1 MVARFSG
8 CLPGGRAT
16 PLFLCFLIA
25 SSRARLVA
33 DYVTV
38 ESLVDIGYIVGIECV
53 FWEGALAKNR
63 TYRAF
68 VARPSYVLG
77 LNGEILDGAPVFASL
92 VSEVRDVSAY
102 ATYVVRNDE
111 ALGDELARATAI
123 SPADAGRQAG
133 VTMPDF
139 LVSGKSGRSRKAKL
153 VQYNVV
159 AAYRSYEERVKAANG
174 ESSKYVSQG
183 WKRTVDASPPSY
195 GGDYVNLGA
204 VDQAYAAIEND
215 PFADGE
221 IILKM
226 VIQGAWYRLVFQFDN
241 DRFREGKVALPLI
254 KVEDGRPVFIFT
266 VVADNPVVQFSGD
279 YVIGVDVGINNY
291 ATVVV
296 RDVKTGRIVHE
307 TTLSQRVHS
316 LWNSVRASQQQV
328 RDLKKKAATLLHDR
342 QERMSALDEAQFHRE
357 AASRKKRELAIL
369 AAQEIADLSHAWGNA
384 VVAVEDLGWIANTM
398 QNGRWNRG
406 ALIQWLTH
414 YASQN
419 GGWVV
424 AVNSSNTSQ
433 LCYKC
438 GAKVVHPTH
447 KDSVCTEHGAMDRD
461 VNAAANVAA
470 RAVPRVVK
478 ARATRA
484 KNRKIGPQRPLR
496 TPPARGSL
504 KYPGRDRTKN
514 EPTPKRKVLCRVARE
529 VILPVCPARA
539 QAPCLDARVLADQ
552 GACNNLGTVQAALK
566 QGNTAY
572 KSRLRC
578 LI

>member
-1 MVARFSG
+1 M
-8 CLPGGRAT
+8 
-16 PLFLCFLIA
+16 
-25 SSRARLVA
+25 
-33 DYVTV
+33 
-38 ESLVDIGYIVGIECV
+38 
-53 FWEGALAKNR
+53 AKNR
-63 TYRAF
+63 TYRSF
-68 VARPSYVLG
+68 VARPSNVL
-77 LNGEILDGAPVFASL
+77 NMDGELLDSESILGHLA
-92 VSEVRDVSAY
+92 SEVRDISSY

-195 GGDYVNLGA
+195 GEDYVNLGA
-204 VDQAYAAIEND
+204 VDRAYAVIEND

-254 KVEDGRPVFIFT
+254 KVEGGRPVFIFT
-266 VVADNPVVQFSGD
+266 VVTDNPVVQFSGD
-279 YVIGVDVGINNY
+279 YTIGVDVGINNY

-296 RDVKTGRIVHE
+296 REVEAGRIVYE

-316 LWNSVRASQQQV
+316 LWNSVRASQRQV
-328 RDLKKKAATLLHDR
+328 SYLKKKSDRLLLYR
-342 QERMSALDEAQFHRE
+342 QERMAALDEAQFHRE
-357 AASRKKRELAIL
+357 AASRKQRELAIL
-369 AAQEIADLSHAWGNA
+369 AAQEIAGLSHAWGNA

-406 ALIQWLTH
+406 ALLQWLTH
-414 YASQN
+414 YVSQN

-424 AVNSSNTSQ
+424 AVNPANTSQ

-438 GAKVVHPTH
+438 GARVSHPTH
-447 KDSVCTEHGAMDRD
+447 DVSACPEHGAMDRD
-461 VNAAANVAA
+461 VNAAANIAA
-470 RAVPRVVK
+470 RAVPRVAK
-478 ARATRA
+478 ARVTRA
-484 KNRKIGPQRPLR
+484 KNRRLRPQAALK
-496 TPPARGSL
+496 TPVVRRSL
-504 KYPGRDRTKN
+504 KHPGRDRTKSA
-514 EPTPKRKVLCRVARE
+514 PTPKRKNQPRTVGE
-529 VILPVCPARA
+529 VILPSSPARVIIS
-539 QAPCLDARVLADQ
+539 ARVLADCGAQ
-552 GACNNLGTVQAALK
+552 GATGTCQAAIK
-566 QGNTAY
+566 QGSMTDKCKLCN
-572 KSRLRC
+572 LD
-578 LI
+578 